1 MEEIKVNRTIEEK
14 IYLIRGQR
22 VMSDRDLAVLY
33 GVATKNLKQQV
44 NRNLDRSP
52 GISCFDYQN
61 KNLQT

>member
-1 MEEIKVNRTIEEK
+1 M
-14 IYLIRGQR
+14 L
-22 VMSDRDLAVLY
+22 DRDLAVLY